1 MPLQF
6 FGSCI
11 VPFSLLM
18 RSGPP
23 RVPHLPSG
31 PVTLSRVAPGL
42 RPSAASAT
50 KLQVALH
57 LQSIGCA
64 GDGASSIPEVL
75 MPERCRF
82 RRLDGLPRLAAPPAT
97 PSIQCSGRPSF
108 CIVRLCRR
116 WSIESPRPSHPSA
129 VPIGRSSGCPASQS
143 FGIADDP
150 FGELPRVAN
159 LPAPAGGRPELPRA
173 GLPPVLLATAAL
185 GYPSSAA
192 ACKASCLI
200 RGLPRFTCH

>member
-31 PVTLSRVAPGL
+31 PATLSRVAPGL

-173 GLPPVLLATAAL
+173 GLPPVLPATAAL
-185 GYPSSAA
+185 GYPSHAA
-192 ACKASCLI
+192 ACRASCLF